1 MSDLEKSFG
10 IIVSPIN
17 YKVSGMESTRSNR
30 KIIVLN
36 SLVKEAAYLETEI
49 FKSFFGEDL
58 GKKEFFLEAGSYG
71 NIIEAYENTLKT
83 LLEKEHKIP
92 EEHNQNRMQYLKEFV
107 SKQRT
112 NEELTH
118 SEQWNARH
126 SDIYEALGNHYIMFM
141 RYVNGM
147 VPYNFNNYYLKM
159 KSFYD
164 NGDSLYISTAL
175 NYKEL
180 GF

>member
-1 MSDLEKSFG
+1 MGELEKMFG
-10 IIVSPIN
+10 VLVSPIN
-17 YKVSGMESTRSNR
+17 YKISGIESTRSNR

-49 FKSFFGEDL
+49 FKSFFGDDL

-71 NIIEAYENTLKT
+71 NIIEAYENTLKS
-83 LLEKEHKIP
+83 LLKKEHKVP
-92 EEHNQNRMQYLKEFV
+92 EEYNKNLMQYLKEIV
-107 SKQRT
+107 SKQST
-112 NEELTH
+112 NEALSR
-118 SEQWNARH
+118 SEQRNARH
-126 SDIYEALGNHYIMFM
+126 SDIYEALDNHYIMFM
-141 RYVNGM
+141 RNIDGM
-147 VPYNFNNYYLKM
+147 VPYNFNNDYLKM

-164 NGDSLYISTAL
+164 NGESLYISTSL